1 MNLNYLAIDIGG
13 TNVKYG
19 IVNRAGQLIER
30 HSEPTQSENLTVFLA
45 QLQHI
50 INRYAKTIKGL
61 GISVPGKVDHHD
73 ETIYGGG
80 ALTFLDKIN
89 LPKMLDI
96 QVPVGIEN
104 DGKAAALAELWLGNL
119 KGISNGAAIVL
130 GTGVGGGLVL
140 NGELFTGTHFQ
151 AGELSFLSYH
161 SNMSFDHFEGSLG
174 SAVKMIERVAV
185 ALNMPDKHDGL
196 KVFEAINQRHE
207 VAWPIFEAYVMEIG
221 LLIYNV
227 QTVVDLERCVIGGGI
242 SSQPIVTTEIEKAY
256 HQLFERNTVVAQTLT
271 KAEIL
276 PSHFSNDANL
286 YGAIYNLLL
295 KIDIK
300 V

>member
-13 TNVKYG
+13 TNIKYG
-19 IVNRAGQLIER
+19 IINRAGQLIEK
-30 HSEPTQSENLTVFLA
+30 HSEPTQSENLAIFLA

-50 INRYAKTIKGL
+50 INLYAKDVKGL

-80 ALTFLDKIN
+80 ALEFLDKVS

-119 KGISNGAAIVL
+119 KGVRNGAAVVL
-130 GTGVGGGLVL
+130 GTGVGGGLII
-140 NGELFTGTHFQ
+140 NGELFSGTHFQ
-151 AGELSFLSYH
+151 AGELSFLSY
-161 SNMSFDHFEGSLG
+161 NADMSFQYFEGSLG
-174 SAVKMIERVAV
+174 SAVGMIERVAT
-185 ALNMPDKHDGL
+185 ARHLPDKHDGF
-196 KVFEAINQRHE
+196 KVFEAINRQDA
-207 VAWPIFEAYVMEIG
+207 VAWPIFETYAMEIA
-221 LLIYNV
+221 LLIYNI
-227 QTVVDLERCVIGGGI
+227 QTVVDLQRYVIGGGI

-256 HQLFERNTVVAQTLT
+256 HQLFERNHIVTQTLT
-271 KAEIL
+271 KAEIW
-276 PSHFSNDANL
+276 PSKFSNDANL
-286 YGAIYNLLL
+286 YGAIYHLLL
-295 KIDIK
+295 KINDE